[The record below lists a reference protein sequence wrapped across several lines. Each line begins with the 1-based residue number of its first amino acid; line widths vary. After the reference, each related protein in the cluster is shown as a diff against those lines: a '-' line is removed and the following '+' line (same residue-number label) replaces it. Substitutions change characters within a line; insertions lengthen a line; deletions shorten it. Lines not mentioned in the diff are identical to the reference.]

1 MAASAPA
8 PNPAVARD
16 LPKVLR
22 IGIVQEGKI
31 AQERIIKSAESV
43 TMGDGPRN
51 TFAFPGTGLG
61 ATHGLFVFQGGSY
74 ALVVPTSV
82 TGKIS
87 WRDGIRDLE
96 DLRNKGE
103 MQKRG
108 EFWAL
113 PLTTSVRGKV
123 SLGGTTVLFQFVPAP
138 PEPVRPVTAA
148 DFRVKVFNEDD
159 PLFLGLLG
167 VFNLIAVAFQLFIFL
182 TPLPE
187 SNALDH
193 VEDALDL
200 LVDKKPETIE
210 IQIVKPEIDLGKT
223 EEKVEKV
230 EDKKADTKTEDA
242 APKPKNEPSAESVQK
257 KSILLQMLG
266 TAGSSTSNQFAS
278 DILGDAQAQS
288 GDLAAALDGAGKVE
302 SASSDK
308 LGMKKGG
315 EGGRGDAAVGITNS
329 EGGQAGTGTAA
340 VTVRKA
346 KVDLSGDEDV
356 SAEAGDAGG
365 IRTIIKKNQGRI
377 ETCTQASLKIN
388 PEMQGRVGVGWVVN
402 AGRVSDVKLVTNTTG
417 DSELGSCIVRAVK
430 GFRFDEGLTAT
441 VAEFPWVL
449 SGQ

>member
-1 MAASAPA
+1 MAVPA
-8 PNPAVARD
+8 PTPSPQRE

-51 TFAFPGTGLG
+51 TFSFAGTGLG
-61 ATHGLFVFQGGSY
+61 LAHGLFVFQAGSY

-113 PLTTSVRGKV
+113 PLSNTVRGKV

-159 PLFLGLLG
+159 PLFLGLLA
-167 VFNLIAVAFQLFIFL
+167 VFNFIAVAFQLFVFL
-182 TPLPE
+182 TTVPE

-200 LVDKKPETIE
+200 LVDKKPDEVKIE
-210 IQIVKPEIDLGKT
+210 IAKPEIDLSKAET
-223 EEKVEKV
+223 KVETKV
-230 EDKKADTKTEDA
+230 ETKAETKAEDT
-242 APKPKNEPSAESVQK
+242 APEAKAEPTAESVQK
-257 KSILLQMLG
+257 KSVLLQMLG
-266 TAGSSTSNQFAS
+266 TAGNTSSDQFAS
-278 DILGDAQAQS
+278 DILGDAQAQN
-288 GDLAAALDGAGKVE
+288 GDLADALAGAGKVE
-302 SASSDK
+302 SANADK
-308 LGMKKGG
+308 LDMKKGG
-315 EGGRGDAAVGITNS
+315 EGGRGDAAVGITDAKA
-329 EGGQAGTGTAA
+329 GDAGTQTATVA
-340 VTVRKA
+340 VKKA
-346 KVDLSGDEDV
+346 VVDLSGTEDV
-356 SAEAGDAGG
+356 TAEAGDAGS

-377 ETCTQASLKIN
+377 ETCTQASLKLN
-388 PEMQGRVGVGWVVN
+388 PEMKGRVGVGWVIQS
-402 AGRVSDVKLVTNTTG
+402 GRVSDVKLVTNSTG
-417 DSELGSCIVRAVK
+417 DPELGTCMVRAVK

-441 VAEFPWVL
+441 VTEFPWVL